1 MKTINTI
8 ITISAVIGII
18 IIIGA
23 IGHCDYL
30 FEMGKEVSLLE
41 FAKTTLVGCIFALPA
56 FIREVIHE

>member
-23 IGHCDYL
+23 IGQCDYL
-30 FEMGKEVSLLE
+30 LQIGEELSLSA
-41 FAKTTLVGCIFALPA
+41 FAKTTLVGCVFALPA